1 MTEKRFT
8 KIKKVVSQRQKSL
21 TLVLENIHDP
31 HNAAAIFRSA
41 DAVGID
47 RIFLIYNSNEFPKI
61 GRITSGSAI
70 KWIETM
76 KYNNVPDC
84 FEVLKNE
91 GFKIFSTH
99 MEEDKQ
105 NISLYDLDLAGKSA
119 IVVGNEK
126 EGVSEEAKRLSDA
139 NFLIPMH
146 GMVQSLNVSVAAAV
160 CLFEAMRQ
168 RQVKGM
174 YENSEFSAEELTQKE
189 EFYLNK

>member
-31 HNAAAIFRSA
+31 HNASAIFRSA

-47 RIFLIYNSNEFPKI
+47 RIFLLYNTNEFPRI
-61 GRITSGSAI
+61 ERITSGSAV
-70 KWIETM
+70 KWIETF
-76 KYNNVPDC
+76 KFTDPKEC
-84 FEVLKNE
+84 FKVLKNE

-99 MEEDKQ
+99 IDESGH
-105 NISLYDLDLAGKSA
+105 NLSLYDLDLTVKSA
-119 IVVGNEK
+119 IVIGNEK
-126 EGVSEEAKRLSDA
+126 DGVSEETKMLADA

-168 RQVKGM
+168 REAKGM
-174 YENSEFSAEELTQKE
+174 YDVSEFSPEEITIKE
-189 EFYLNK
+189 EFYINK

>member
-47 RIFLIYNSNEFPKI
+47 RLFLIYNSNVFPRI
-61 GRITSGSAI
+61 GRSTSGSAV
-70 KWIETM
+70 KWIDTF
-76 KYNNVPDC
+76 KFNNSPEC
-84 FEVLKNE
+84 IEVLKNE
-91 GFKIFSTH
+91 GFKVFSTH
-99 MEEDKQ
+99 MEENKE
-105 NISLYDLDLAGKSA
+105 NISLYDLDLTGKTA

-126 EGVSEEAKRLSDA
+126 EGVSDETKKLSDA

-146 GMVQSLNVSVAAAV
+146 GMVQSLNVSVAAAI

-168 RQVKGM
+168 REAKGM
-174 YENSEFSAEELTQKE
+174 YETSEFSVDELKLKE
-189 EFYLNK
+189 EIYLNK